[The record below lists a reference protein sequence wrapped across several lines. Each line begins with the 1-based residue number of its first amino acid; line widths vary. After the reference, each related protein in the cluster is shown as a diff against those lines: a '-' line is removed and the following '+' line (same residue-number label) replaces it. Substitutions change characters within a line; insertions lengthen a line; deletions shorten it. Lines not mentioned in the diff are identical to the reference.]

1 MVPPGEKFEPAPNKK
16 GVPTEYTVTQYASL
30 ISESNSGHS
39 EVFAFYTTTDQ
50 LVLCMVFDNKSA
62 QDSVTGAGYDDS
74 KHTMDIQI
82 GNTTYAFPVVAESI
96 PDSKFQL
103 KFTMLN
109 NDGTSTETTKTIA
122 SNGKAKYI
130 YYVIFDPGVAKSM
143 GDVKGIQK
151 IDMAGG
157 QNPLQ
162 DVSSINI
169 TYDGVTARKKWD
181 DNGNKWGLRPDYV
194 EMTLYKDGTKVASTA
209 TTPNPIRLSA
219 NGTTGD
225 EWAYT
230 WKVPAGHY
238 TVKETA
244 ISNNAEY
251 YTQEWDTDTT
261 TTNILKTYKVA
272 YQYVEKPSGV
282 TVPNPPATTEYV
294 YKSAVTL
301 ESPVV
306 PPKGYKFEGWY
317 ADQAC
322 TTPAG
327 SIASIDK
334 DYTFYGKIVPDTAD
348 YTVNY
353 YWLGD
358 KDNTSATPLDM
369 VNGSGTI
376 GDTFTAESKSFDGYT
391 IVPNQT
397 LSQKIVATAS
407 QNVINVYY
415 YKNVTLTAKNANKAY
430 DGTPLTQADFDV
442 TGADKSEFSV
452 TMTADSAQTEVGE
465 HYNRIGKVNN
475 ETIGAPSTTPTAIG
489 NYMVTTVDGL
499 LTVSQDATP
508 IIITA
513 NSNEK
518 TYNGTALTDNG
529 YTYTQGVLQ
538 DGDVLT
544 AVVEGSRTDVGTAEN
559 KVTSYKVMRGTTD
572 VTGAYTFGTP
582 VNGELKVNP
591 KSVTITAGSDEK
603 TYDGDP
609 LTCSTANASALETGD
624 THKFTVVMTADSTIT
639 EPGTQPN
646 VIASVDG
653 VAITATTGKTDV
665 EIGNYR
671 VTVVDGLLTVHE
683 YAEPITVTTTGYNGI
698 YDGKSHGATV
708 TLDGLPT
715 VYTVERKE
723 SSASATHVT
732 SGVKATAD
740 LLVIKNAQG
749 TDVTDQLNLTYVDG
763 SIVITPATLTVVM
776 PSKTKTYDGEPLTE
790 AGSMSGL
797 VNSETA
803 TFTTTGVQAT
813 VGKSSNTYTITWD
826 GTAQKSDY
834 TITETIGTLEVEKAT
849 ITATAIAQSYTYD
862 GEKKTATVEVSGV
875 PANMTVT
882 EASSN
887 ANATHVSDGVVT
899 AHADNVKI
907 EKDGKDV
914 TPNFEIIYVDDAL
927 EIIPAELT
935 IVTAGATKTYDG
947 KPLTAGGTITG
958 LVNDSD
964 ATLVTTGVQIDVGK
978 SSNTY
983 TIDWADGVEETDYKV
998 VSETIG
1004 DLEVLPMK
1012 VTVTV
1017 IGGSKDYTGKPQ
1029 TATVQVTGLTDSYTV
1044 ALATSDA
1051 SVTHV
1056 SEGAVKAYA
1065 DHIQILDE
1073 NGKDI
1078 TDNLDIE
1085 YVDGW
1090 LEIIPVKL
1098 TVVTPDKTKTYDGEP
1113 LTEAGSITGFVNGES
1128 ATFQTTGVQTT
1139 VGKSSNTYTITWDG
1153 TAQKSDYTITESIGT
1168 LEVKKATIT
1177 ATAIAESHVYTGET
1191 FGATVEVTDVPTGLT
1206 VAEAKSNASATH
1218 VTDGVVTAHADSVI
1232 IKQNDVDVTG
1242 NFEIIYVDDALEITP
1257 AELTIT
1263 TPDDS
1268 KIYDGT
1274 ELKKDGKIEGF
1285 VNNETASFA
1294 TTGVQITV
1302 GKSSN
1307 TYTLTWD
1314 GTAKESDY
1322 TLTESIGTLEVK
1334 KATITAT
1341 AIAESHVYTGETFG
1355 ATVEVTDV
1363 PTGLTV
1369 AEAKSNASATHVTD
1383 GVVTAHADSVI
1394 IKQNDVDVTGNFE
1407 IIYVDDALEITPA
1420 ELTIT
1425 TPDDSKIYDGT
1436 ELKKDGKIEGF
1447 VNNETASFATTGV
1460 RITVGKSSNT
1470 YTLTWDGTAR
1480 ESDYTITE
1488 NIGTLEVK
1496 KATITATTTGGS
1508 ITYTG
1513 KNHFATVEVTN
1524 VPTVLKVAVAT
1535 SDASATHVS
1544 EGKIPAHADH
1554 VVIADANDKDV
1565 TDNFDIIYVDDT
1577 LEIIPAE
1584 LTVTTPDDS
1593 KIYNGTELRKAGQI
1607 KGFVNEETA
1616 TFTTTGVQI
1625 AVGQSSNTY
1634 TIDWNGAAT
1643 ETDYFITENI
1653 GTLTVYENDAEI
1665 VVTTTGGSFTYDGK
1679 AHGATVEVTGVPTGY
1694 RATVYTSDAK
1704 AIHVYDS
1711 VVPATADHLTILN
1724 AQDEDVTDQLNIR
1737 YVDGAIE
1744 ITKAMLTVTTPNA
1757 SKDYDG
1763 TPLTAEG
1770 SLNGLI
1776 EGETNTFETTGTQ
1789 TDADESSNT
1798 WNITWDG
1805 TADERDYE
1813 ITDTVGTLTVLP
1825 RELTLTAESDQKVYD
1840 GTPLTNGTH
1849 TVDGIAAT
1857 DAHLFTVKMTEDST
1871 ITETGAKDNTIAE
1884 VDGVAVKPTETTRV
1898 GNYLVSIATGKLTIE
1913 QKPVKLSTESA
1924 EFEYDGLTHGKPG
1937 VSGTDGFLSADG
1949 IIAETPETVLN
1960 AGESKTNVIKLT
1972 DPNGKLKNYAVTEE
1986 PGTISIYANDG
1997 VTVTLTENSGTG
2009 TYSGKEQK
2017 VTGYTVSSILL
2028 DGETTDL
2035 YTVKDFAFIGTEKD
2049 MTAAGVNAGTYEM
2062 VLRPELFENNNPNFT
2077 DVTFVIEDGELQ
2089 IGPKTV
2095 TLTSADDGRPYNSE
2109 PLTNGTVV
2117 AEGFVEGEGATYTV
2131 TGTQT
2136 LVGESDNVFT
2146 FSLNDNTLA
2155 SNYDIQTVF
2164 GHLTVTDDTDDAY
2177 VIEKTHEER
2186 EYRVGD
2192 QMIFEIRATNIYDRP
2207 MTMTVAEQKGV
2218 TLVDASRYT
2227 NVAPGE
2233 TIIVR
2238 AKHKV
2243 AAADV
2248 KNGKYDNTAEVQ
2260 FTGGSTYTAT
2270 DRAET
2275 VSNYRVTV
2283 HYWYDRIGGE
2293 PAGKTFDKV
2302 YWYGETYDIKSPMV
2316 AGYTA
2321 DKTRLTGTVED
2332 AVTLDVVYKPAVY
2345 TLTVRFISTEGKEFF
2360 RAYTEKLK
2368 MGEAYQ
2374 VEVPTRDGYTTPSK
2388 AVQGFMPAHDLD
2400 VKIIYIPENDGTWE
2414 DPYIVI
2420 DDYINSLGLG
2430 FVGLNVGLRSE

>member
-1 MVPPGEKFEPAPNKK
+1 MKKTLKRYFAFLMALLMIGQCYPSFADTELPGGGFGLVPPGEKFEPAPNKK

-834 TITETIGTLEVEKAT
+834 TITETIGTLEVEKA
-849 ITATAIAQSYTYD
+849 
-862 GEKKTATVEVSGV
+862 K
-875 PANMTVT
+875 
-882 EASSN
+882 
-887 ANATHVSDGVVT
+887 
-899 AHADNVKI
+899 
-907 EKDGKDV
+907 
-914 TPNFEIIYVDDAL
+914 
-927 EIIPAELT
+927 
-935 IVTAGATKTYDG
+935 
-947 KPLTAGGTITG
+947 
-958 LVNDSD
+958 
-964 ATLVTTGVQIDVGK
+964 
-978 SSNTY
+978 
-983 TIDWADGVEETDYKV
+983 
-998 VSETIG
+998 
-1004 DLEVLPMK
+1004 
-1012 VTVTV
+1012 
-1017 IGGSKDYTGKPQ
+1017 
-1029 TATVQVTGLTDSYTV
+1029 
-1044 ALATSDA
+1044 
-1051 SVTHV
+1051 
-1056 SEGAVKAYA
+1056 
-1065 DHIQILDE
+1065 
-1073 NGKDI
+1073 
-1078 TDNLDIE
+1078 
-1085 YVDGW
+1085 
-1090 LEIIPVKL
+1090 
-1098 TVVTPDKTKTYDGEP
+1098 
-1113 LTEAGSITGFVNGES
+1113 
-1128 ATFQTTGVQTT
+1128 
-1139 VGKSSNTYTITWDG
+1139 
-1153 TAQKSDYTITESIGT
+1153 
-1168 LEVKKATIT
+1168 IT

-1218 VTDGVVTAHADSVI
+1218 VSDGVVIAHADSVI
-1232 IKQNDVDVTG
+1232 IEQNGVDVTG
-1242 NFEIIYVDDALEITP
+1242 NFEIVYVDDALEITP

-1294 TTGVQITV
+1294 TTGV
-1302 GKSSN
+1302 
-1307 TYTLTWD
+1307 
-1314 GTAKESDY
+1314 
-1322 TLTESIGTLEVK
+1322 
-1334 KATITAT
+1334 
-1341 AIAESHVYTGETFG
+1341 
-1355 ATVEVTDV
+1355 
-1363 PTGLTV
+1363 
-1369 AEAKSNASATHVTD
+1369 
-1383 GVVTAHADSVI
+1383 
-1394 IKQNDVDVTGNFE
+1394 
-1407 IIYVDDALEITPA
+1407 
-1420 ELTIT
+1420 
-1425 TPDDSKIYDGT
+1425 
-1436 ELKKDGKIEGF
+1436 
-1447 VNNETASFATTGV
+1447 
-1460 RITVGKSSNT
+1460 
-1470 YTLTWDGTAR
+1470 
-1480 ESDYTITE
+1480 
-1488 NIGTLEVK
+1488 
-1496 KATITATTTGGS
+1496 
-1508 ITYTG
+1508 
-1513 KNHFATVEVTN
+1513 
-1524 VPTVLKVAVAT
+1524 
-1535 SDASATHVS
+1535 
-1544 EGKIPAHADH
+1544 
-1554 VVIADANDKDV
+1554 
-1565 TDNFDIIYVDDT
+1565 
-1577 LEIIPAE
+1577 
-1584 LTVTTPDDS
+1584 
-1593 KIYNGTELRKAGQI
+1593 
-1607 KGFVNEETA
+1607 
-1616 TFTTTGVQI
+1616 
-1625 AVGQSSNTY
+1625 
-1634 TIDWNGAAT
+1634 
-1643 ETDYFITENI
+1643 
-1653 GTLTVYENDAEI
+1653 
-1665 VVTTTGGSFTYDGK
+1665 
-1679 AHGATVEVTGVPTGY
+1679 
-1694 RATVYTSDAK
+1694 
-1704 AIHVYDS
+1704 
-1711 VVPATADHLTILN
+1711 
-1724 AQDEDVTDQLNIR
+1724 
-1737 YVDGAIE
+1737 
-1744 ITKAMLTVTTPNA
+1744 
-1757 SKDYDG
+1757 
-1763 TPLTAEG
+1763 
-1770 SLNGLI
+1770 
-1776 EGETNTFETTGTQ
+1776 
-1789 TDADESSNT
+1789 
-1798 WNITWDG
+1798 
-1805 TADERDYE
+1805 
-1813 ITDTVGTLTVLP
+1813 
-1825 RELTLTAESDQKVYD
+1825 
-1840 GTPLTNGTH
+1840 
-1849 TVDGIAAT
+1849 
-1857 DAHLFTVKMTEDST
+1857 
-1871 ITETGAKDNTIAE
+1871 
-1884 VDGVAVKPTETTRV
+1884 
-1898 GNYLVSIATGKLTIE
+1898 
-1913 QKPVKLSTESA
+1913 
-1924 EFEYDGLTHGKPG
+1924 
-1937 VSGTDGFLSADG
+1937 
-1949 IIAETPETVLN
+1949 
-1960 AGESKTNVIKLT
+1960 
-1972 DPNGKLKNYAVTEE
+1972 
-1986 PGTISIYANDG
+1986 
-1997 VTVTLTENSGTG
+1997 
-2009 TYSGKEQK
+2009 
-2017 VTGYTVSSILL
+2017 
-2028 DGETTDL
+2028 
-2035 YTVKDFAFIGTEKD
+2035 
-2049 MTAAGVNAGTYEM
+2049 
-2062 VLRPELFENNNPNFT
+2062 
-2077 DVTFVIEDGELQ
+2077 
-2089 IGPKTV
+2089 
-2095 TLTSADDGRPYNSE
+2095 
-2109 PLTNGTVV
+2109 
-2117 AEGFVEGEGATYTV
+2117 
-2131 TGTQT
+2131 
-2136 LVGESDNVFT
+2136 
-2146 FSLNDNTLA
+2146 
-2155 SNYDIQTVF
+2155 
-2164 GHLTVTDDTDDAY
+2164 
-2177 VIEKTHEER
+2177 
-2186 EYRVGD
+2186 
-2192 QMIFEIRATNIYDRP
+2192 
-2207 MTMTVAEQKGV
+2207 
-2218 TLVDASRYT
+2218 
-2227 NVAPGE
+2227 
-2233 TIIVR
+2233 
-2238 AKHKV
+2238 
-2243 AAADV
+2243 
-2248 KNGKYDNTAEVQ
+2248 
-2260 FTGGSTYTAT
+2260 
-2270 DRAET
+2270 
-2275 VSNYRVTV
+2275 
-2283 HYWYDRIGGE
+2283 
-2293 PAGKTFDKV
+2293 
-2302 YWYGETYDIKSPMV
+2302 
-2316 AGYTA
+2316 
-2321 DKTRLTGTVED
+2321 
-2332 AVTLDVVYKPAVY
+2332 
-2345 TLTVRFISTEGKEFF
+2345 
-2360 RAYTEKLK
+2360 
-2368 MGEAYQ
+2368 
-2374 VEVPTRDGYTTPSK
+2374 
-2388 AVQGFMPAHDLD
+2388 
-2400 VKIIYIPENDGTWE
+2400 
-2414 DPYIVI
+2414 
-2420 DDYINSLGLG
+2420 
-2430 FVGLNVGLRSE
+2430 